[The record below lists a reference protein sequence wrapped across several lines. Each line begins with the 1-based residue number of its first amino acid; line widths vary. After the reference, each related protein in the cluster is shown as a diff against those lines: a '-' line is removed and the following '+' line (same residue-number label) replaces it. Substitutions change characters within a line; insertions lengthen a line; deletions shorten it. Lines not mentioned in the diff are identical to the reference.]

1 MLPNDLQAEE
11 SLLGAMLLSRD
22 AIAAATEILGADDF
36 YKPAHGHIFDAITTL
51 NAAGEPAD
59 VSTVSDVLASRRSAR
74 GHRRSGHPGQ
84 PPGGHARPPRNAGR
98 YAKIVEEHALLRRLI
113 RVAGE
118 IAEMGYDLPDDV
130 TKTVDLAESMV
141 FDVAQRRVTDSMAEI
156 HDLLDANLDRL
167 EQLYERGQS
176 ITGVPTGFTDL
187 DELLSGLQPNALIV
201 VGARPSAG
209 KTALA
214 LGMATHAAL
223 EAGRPV
229 LVFSLEM
236 SRLELTQRMLC
247 SEARVDSK
255 RVRNG
260 NLNEADWQ
268 KIAHATGRLAEA
280 PIWIDDN
287 PNLTIMEIR
296 SKARRLKA
304 RTGDLGMV
312 VVDYLQLMTGRT
324 SAENRQ
330 VEVSEISRGLK
341 ILARELEC
349 PVVALSQ
356 LSRGPRDASGQAAD
370 AGRPPRVGL
379 PDRRHPHH
387 PRRHRCRGHAGRA
400 ARVGGRSTSRCG
412 PSTSP
417 IAWSSGG

>member
-1 MLPNDLQAEE
+1 M
-11 SLLGAMLLSRD
+11 
-22 AIAAATEILGADDF
+22 
-36 YKPAHGHIFDAITTL
+36 
-51 NAAGEPAD
+51 
-59 VSTVSDVLASRRSAR
+59 STVSDVLRRAGLLEAIGGPATLVNLQSAT
-74 GHRRSGHPGQ
+74 P
-84 PPGGHARPPRNAGR
+84 ATTNAAR

-113 RVAGE
+113 RVAGD

-130 TKTVDLAESMV
+130 TKAVDTAESMV
-141 FDVAQRRVTDSMAEI
+141 FEVAQRRVTDTMAEI

-167 EQLYERGQS
+167 EQLYERGES

-260 NLNEADWQ
+260 KLNEADWQ

-304 RTGDLGMV
+304 RTGDLGLV
-312 VVDYLQLMTGRT
+312 VVDYLQLMTGPQLGR
-324 SAENRQ
+324 EPPG
-330 VEVSEISRGLK
+330 RGVRDQPRPQDPGPR
-341 ILARELEC
+341 ARV
-349 PVVALSQ
+349 PGGGAVPAVP
-356 LSRGPRDASGQAAD
+356 RPRDAPGQAPD
-370 AGRPPRVGL
+370 AGRPARVGL
-379 PDRRHPHH
+379 PHRRHPHH
-387 PRRHRCRGHAGRA
+387 PGRHRAPR
-400 ARVGGRSTSRCG
+400 
-412 PSTSP
+412 
-417 IAWSSGG
+417 